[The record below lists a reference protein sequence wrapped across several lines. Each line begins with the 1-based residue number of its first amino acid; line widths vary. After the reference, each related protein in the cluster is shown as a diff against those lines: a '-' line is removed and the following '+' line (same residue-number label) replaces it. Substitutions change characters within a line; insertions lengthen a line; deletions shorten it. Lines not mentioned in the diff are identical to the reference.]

1 MLKIILFAS
10 LRDLVGRSEVELDLT
25 DEGTTVR
32 EVFNRLEVQFP
43 ELKRY
48 EPILLIA
55 VNQEYTGW
63 EQSVR
68 AGDEIAFFPPVS
80 GGGS

>member
-1 MLKIILFAS
+1 MVKIILFAS
-10 LRDLVGRSEVELDLT
+10 LRDLVGRSEVELELT

-63 EQSVR
+63 EQSVT

>member
-10 LRDLVGRSEVELDLT
+10 LRDLVGRSEVELELT
-25 DEGTTVR
+25 DDGTTVR
-32 EVFNRLEVQFP
+32 EVFNRLKVQFP

-55 VNQEYTGW
+55 VNQEYAGW
-63 EQSVR
+63 EQSVT

>member
-10 LRDLVGRSEVELDLT
+10 LRDLVGRSEVELELT

-32 EVFNRLEVQFP
+32 EVFNRLKVQFP

-55 VNQEYTGW
+55 VNQEYAGW
-63 EQSVR
+63 EQSVT